1 MDIPCS
7 LTEGHFG
14 CYQFGTL
21 INKDVRPFCTGF
33 CVDISFHASGINAR
47 VGGSGRPLLGTVP
60 GPDLRGVS
68 SP

>member
-47 VGGSGRPLLGTVP
+47 SAVAKWYGSMFSFLKEVP
-60 GPDLRGVS
+60 NYFLD
-68 SP
+68 